1 MDGNF
6 FFVIGAIL
14 VLAAV
19 VISFIGI
26 RGSEKFP
33 PNRGVLLGV
42 IALFIAIVGTT
53 MAFAIVKSVDEQN
66 KRNDELA
73 SQEQQAGEG
82 GQQAG
87 ASETSPQPATPGGQ
101 PEASSGGN
109 QQPVQ
114 TVSGSGGGNAGA
126 STTLNVTSPADGS
139 LVFQP
144 DGLTAKP
151 GNVTITYDNPS
162 PVPHSI
168 AVATS
173 NGNVLGQ
180 VQPFAN
186 GKQSVQLSNLAPG
199 QYVFYCTVPG
209 HREAGMQG
217 DLTVLGGPTP

>member
-1 MDGNF
+1 VDGNF
-6 FFVIGAIL
+6 FFVIGGLL

-19 VISFIGI
+19 GISFIGI

-42 IALFIAIVGTT
+42 IALFVVVVGTT
-53 MAFAIVKSVDEQN
+53 MAFAVVKSVDEQN

-73 SQEQQAGEG
+73 GQEQQAGEG

-114 TVSGSGGGNAGA
+114 TVSGSGGSNAGA
-126 STTLNVTSPADGS
+126 STTLDVTSPADGS
-139 LVFQP
+139 LVYQP

-151 GNVTITYDNPS
+151 GNLTITYDNPS

-180 VQPFAN
+180 VQPFTQ
-186 GKQSVQLSNLAPG
+186 GKQSVDLTNLAPG
-199 QYVFYCTVPG
+199 KYVFYCTVPG

-217 DLTVLGGPTP
+217 DLTVGG